1 MSLSR
6 LAVINCLIF
15 LLFLIPSSASS
26 QVCKKVQD
34 GQGEVEGWLNVN
46 GINYRLLTEEDFRK
60 TLKDL
65 NTYRLTLE
73 ENDAFKLKLE
83 LKDEIIVSKQNIIEL
98 QAVEVKTLRE
108 IEKLYSDRNSPRWYN
123 QDWFKISSTFLITSL
138 AYGYWSLTS
147 RSSGF

>member
-1 MSLSR
+1 MTLSR
-6 LAVINCLIF
+6 FISCLIF
-15 LLFLIPSSASS
+15 LMIAFPSSASS
-26 QVCKKVQD
+26 QVCKKVYD
-34 GQGEVEGWLNVN
+34 DKGEVDGWLNVD
-46 GINYRLLTEEDFRK
+46 GFNYRLLTEEEFRK

-65 NTYRLTLE
+65 NSYRLTQE

-108 IEKLYSDRNSPRWYN
+108 FEKLYSDRNSPRWYS

>member
-6 LAVINCLIF
+6 SVINCLIF
-15 LLFLIPSSASS
+15 LVLFYPLSAGA
-26 QVCKKVQD
+26 QVCKPVQD
-34 GQGEVEGWLNVN
+34 GQGQVQGWLNVN
-46 GINYRLLTEEDFRK
+46 GVNYKLLTEDEFRK

-65 NTYRLTLE
+65 SSYKLTLE
-73 ENDAFKLKLE
+73 EVDALKLKIE
-83 LKDEIIVSKQNIIEL
+83 LKDEIILSKQNIIEL

-108 IEKLYSDRNSPRWYN
+108 VEKLYTSRYSPTWHN
-123 QDWFKISSTFLITSL
+123 QDWFKIGSTFLITSL

>member
-6 LAVINCLIF
+6 WAINCLIF
-15 LLFLIPSSASS
+15 LLFLSPSSALS
-26 QVCKKVQD
+26 QVCKKVYD
-34 GQGEVEGWLNVN
+34 GEGEVNGWLNVN
-46 GINYRLLTEEDFRK
+46 GMNYKLLTEDEFRK

-65 NTYRLTLE
+65 NTYKLTLE

-98 QAVEVKTLRE
+98 QAVEIKTLRE
-108 IEKLYSDRNSPRWYN
+108 FEKLYTDRNSPRWYN

-138 AYGYWSLTS
+138 AYGYWSLAN